1 MKKGKTFIISGPSG
15 VGKSTVLRALFEGR
29 DDLYFSVSAT
39 TRAAREGEVD
49 GKDYHFIAADRF
61 RAMIEEDAFL
71 EYAEYVGNFYGTPAG
86 PVDEC
91 LEKGVD
97 VILEIEVQGA
107 LTVKN
112 KRPDAKLVFI
122 IPPTFADLELRLRS
136 RGSESDEVIAK
147 RLEKAKEEYSMA
159 NHYDYIVCNG
169 EVEQAVD
176 ELRSIIKAARCTV
189 DRRIN
194 LLRGMSYDA
203 GTYHERSAQ
212 DDFQPVFAG
221 EHCRKACPGHCRR
234 R

>member
-1 MKKGKTFIISGPSG
+1 MSKGNLFIVTGPSG
-15 VGKSTVLRALFEGR
+15 AGKGTVLGR
-29 DDLYFSVSAT
+29 LLPTMEQLQYSVSAT
-39 TRAAREGEVD
+39 TRAPRE
-49 GKDYHFIAADRF
+49 R
-61 RAMIEEDAFL
+61 EEDGVNYYFLNRNDFLNMVDRGEFL

-107 LTVKN
+107 LTVKS
-112 KRPDAKLVFI
+112 KRPEAKLVFI

-169 EVEQAVD
+169 EVEQAVE

-194 LLRGMSYDA
+194 LLR
-203 GTYHERSAQ
+203 
-212 DDFQPVFAG
+212 
-221 EHCRKACPGHCRR
+221 
-234 R
+234 

>member
-1 MKKGKTFIISGPSG
+1 MSKGNLFIVTGPSG
-15 VGKSTVLRALFEGR
+15 AGKGTVLGR
-29 DDLYFSVSAT
+29 LLPTMEQLQYSVSAT
-39 TRAAREGEVD
+39 TRAPREGEEDGVNYYFLTRNDFLNMVD
-49 GKDYHFIAADRF
+49 RG
-61 RAMIEEDAFL
+61 EFL

-107 LTVKN
+107 LTVKS
-112 KRPDAKLVFI
+112 KRPEAKLVFI

-169 EVEQAVD
+169 EVEQAVE

-194 LLRGMSYDA
+194 LLR
-203 GTYHERSAQ
+203 
-212 DDFQPVFAG
+212 
-221 EHCRKACPGHCRR
+221 
-234 R
+234 

>member
-1 MKKGKTFIISGPSG
+1 MSKGNLFIVTGPSG
-15 VGKSTVLRALFEGR
+15 AGKGTVLGR
-29 DDLYFSVSAT
+29 LLPTMEQLQYSVSAT
-39 TRAAREGEVD
+39 TRAPREGEEDGVNYYFLNRNDFLNMVD
-49 GKDYHFIAADRF
+49 RG
-61 RAMIEEDAFL
+61 EFL

-107 LTVKN
+107 LTVKS
-112 KRPDAKLVFI
+112 KRPEAKLVFI

-169 EVEQAVD
+169 EVEQAVE

-194 LLRGMSYDA
+194 LLS
-203 GTYHERSAQ
+203 
-212 DDFQPVFAG
+212 
-221 EHCRKACPGHCRR
+221 
-234 R
+234 

>member
-1 MKKGKTFIISGPSG
+1 MSKGNLFIVTGPSG
-15 VGKSTVLRALFEGR
+15 AGKGTVLGR
-29 DDLYFSVSAT
+29 LLPTMEQLQYSVSAT
-39 TRAAREGEVD
+39 TRAPREGEEDGVNYYFLNRNDFLNMVD
-49 GKDYHFIAADRF
+49 RG
-61 RAMIEEDAFL
+61 EFL

-107 LTVKN
+107 LTVKS
-112 KRPDAKLVFI
+112 KRPEAKLVFI
-122 IPPTFADLELRLRS
+122 VPPTFADLQLRLHS

-159 NHYDYIVCNG
+159 DHYDYIVCNG
-169 EVEQAVD
+169 EVEQAVE

-194 LLRGMSYDA
+194 LLR
-203 GTYHERSAQ
+203 
-212 DDFQPVFAG
+212 
-221 EHCRKACPGHCRR
+221 
-234 R
+234 

>member
-1 MKKGKTFIISGPSG
+1 MSKGNLFIVTGPSG
-15 VGKSTVLRALFEGR
+15 AGKGTVLGR
-29 DDLYFSVSAT
+29 LLPTMEQLQYSVSAT
-39 TRAAREGEVD
+39 TRAPREGEEDGGNYYFLNRNDFLNMVD
-49 GKDYHFIAADRF
+49 RG
-61 RAMIEEDAFL
+61 EFL

-159 NHYDYIVCNG
+159 NHYDYIVCIG

-194 LLRGMSYDA
+194 LLR
-203 GTYHERSAQ
+203 
-212 DDFQPVFAG
+212 
-221 EHCRKACPGHCRR
+221 
-234 R
+234 

>member
-1 MKKGKTFIISGPSG
+1 MSKGNLFIVTGPSG
-15 VGKSTVLRALFEGR
+15 AGKGTVLGR
-29 DDLYFSVSAT
+29 LLPTLEQLQYSVSAT
-39 TRAAREGEVD
+39 TRAPREGEEDGVNYYFLNRNDFLNMVD
-49 GKDYHFIAADRF
+49 RG
-61 RAMIEEDAFL
+61 EFL

-107 LTVKN
+107 LTVKS
-112 KRPDAKLVFI
+112 KRPEAKLVFI

-169 EVEQAVD
+169 EVEQAVE

-194 LLRGMSYDA
+194 LLR
-203 GTYHERSAQ
+203 
-212 DDFQPVFAG
+212 
-221 EHCRKACPGHCRR
+221 
-234 R
+234 

>member
-1 MKKGKTFIISGPSG
+1 MSKGTLFIVTGPSG
-15 VGKSTVLRALFEGR
+15 AGKGTVLGR
-29 DDLYFSVSAT
+29 LLPTMEQLQYSVSAT
-39 TRAAREGEVD
+39 TRAPREGEEDGVNYYFLNRNDFLNMVD
-49 GKDYHFIAADRF
+49 RG
-61 RAMIEEDAFL
+61 EFL

-107 LTVKN
+107 LTVKS
-112 KRPDAKLVFI
+112 KRPEAKLVFI

-169 EVEQAVD
+169 EVEQAVE

-194 LLRGMSYDA
+194 LLR
-203 GTYHERSAQ
+203 
-212 DDFQPVFAG
+212 
-221 EHCRKACPGHCRR
+221 
-234 R
+234 

>member
-1 MKKGKTFIISGPSG
+1 MSKGNLFIVTGPSG
-15 VGKSTVLRALFEGR
+15 AGKGTVLGR
-29 DDLYFSVSAT
+29 LLPSMEQLQYSVSAT
-39 TRAAREGEVD
+39 TRAPREGEEDGVNYYFLNRNDFLNMVD
-49 GKDYHFIAADRF
+49 RG
-61 RAMIEEDAFL
+61 EFL

-112 KRPDAKLVFI
+112 KRPEAKLVFI

-169 EVEQAVD
+169 EVEQAVE

-194 LLRGMSYDA
+194 LLR
-203 GTYHERSAQ
+203 
-212 DDFQPVFAG
+212 
-221 EHCRKACPGHCRR
+221 
-234 R
+234 

>member
-1 MKKGKTFIISGPSG
+1 MSKGNLFIVTGPSG
-15 VGKSTVLRALFEGR
+15 AGKGTVLGR
-29 DDLYFSVSAT
+29 LLPTMEQLQYSVSAT
-39 TRAAREGEVD
+39 TRAPREGEEDGVNYYFLNRNDFLNMVD
-49 GKDYHFIAADRF
+49 RG
-61 RAMIEEDAFL
+61 EFL

-107 LTVKN
+107 LTVKS
-112 KRPDAKLVFI
+112 KRPEAKLVFI

-159 NHYDYIVCNG
+159 NHYDYIVWTG
-169 EVEQAVD
+169 EVEQAVE

-194 LLRGMSYDA
+194 LLR
-203 GTYHERSAQ
+203 
-212 DDFQPVFAG
+212 
-221 EHCRKACPGHCRR
+221 
-234 R
+234 

>member
-1 MKKGKTFIISGPSG
+1 MSKGNLFIVTGPSG
-15 VGKSTVLRALFEGR
+15 AGKGTVLGR
-29 DDLYFSVSAT
+29 LLPTMEQLQYSVSAT
-39 TRAAREGEVD
+39 TRVPREGEEDGVNYYFLNRNDFLNMVD
-49 GKDYHFIAADRF
+49 RG
-61 RAMIEEDAFL
+61 EFL

-107 LTVKN
+107 LTVKS
-112 KRPDAKLVFI
+112 KRPEAKLIFI

-169 EVEQAVD
+169 EVEQAVE

-194 LLRGMSYDA
+194 LLR
-203 GTYHERSAQ
+203 
-212 DDFQPVFAG
+212 
-221 EHCRKACPGHCRR
+221 
-234 R
+234 

>member
-1 MKKGKTFIISGPSG
+1 MSKGNLFIVTGPSG
-15 VGKSTVLRALFEGR
+15 AGKGTVLGR
-29 DDLYFSVSAT
+29 LLPTMEQLQYSVSAT
-39 TRAAREGEVD
+39 TRAPREGEEDGVNYYFLNRNVFLNMVD
-49 GKDYHFIAADRF
+49 RG
-61 RAMIEEDAFL
+61 EFL

-107 LTVKN
+107 LTVKS
-112 KRPDAKLVFI
+112 KRPEAKLVFI

-169 EVEQAVD
+169 EVEQAVE

-194 LLRGMSYDA
+194 LLR
-203 GTYHERSAQ
+203 
-212 DDFQPVFAG
+212 
-221 EHCRKACPGHCRR
+221 
-234 R
+234 

>member
-1 MKKGKTFIISGPSG
+1 MSKGNLFIVTGPSG
-15 VGKSTVLRALFEGR
+15 AGKGTVLGR
-29 DDLYFSVSAT
+29 LLPTMEQLQYSVSAT
-39 TRAAREGEVD
+39 TRAPREGEEDGVNYYFLNRNDFLNMVD
-49 GKDYHFIAADRF
+49 RG
-61 RAMIEEDAFL
+61 EFL

-97 VILEIEVQGA
+97 IGEDKLTRPAKVRCLDKKEIEVQGA
-107 LTVKN
+107 LTVKS
-112 KRPDAKLVFI
+112 KRPEAKLVFI

-169 EVEQAVD
+169 EVEQAVE

-194 LLRGMSYDA
+194 LLR
-203 GTYHERSAQ
+203 
-212 DDFQPVFAG
+212 
-221 EHCRKACPGHCRR
+221 
-234 R
+234 